1 MALVFE
7 PLPDTE
13 LILGGSEETGLVFGV
28 GATLILSQKLL
39 PSWTRNMKL
48 GCDLHHREP

>member
-13 LILGGSEETGLVFGV
+13 LILGGSEETGLVYGV
-28 GATLILSQKLL
+28 GATLMLCQNPLL
-39 PSWTRNMKL
+39 SWTRSKKL
-48 GCDLHHREP
+48 GATYII